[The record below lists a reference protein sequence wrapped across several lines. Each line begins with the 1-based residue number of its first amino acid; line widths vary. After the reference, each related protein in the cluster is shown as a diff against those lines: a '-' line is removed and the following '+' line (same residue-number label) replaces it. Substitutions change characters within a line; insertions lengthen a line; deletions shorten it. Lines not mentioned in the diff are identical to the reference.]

1 MELYNY
7 VPLPGSNIPISVEPF
22 PVDDSVPTKDD
33 IEWAVKRLHNH
44 RSGRPSGMWAEHLEI
59 WLAAARKAAK
69 DKTTAGEETTKSK
82 YSTESV
88 ESTAPTEVANWDRVV
103 DLVHTVFREGRLAE
117 EVTWQAVVLIP
128 KGGNYYWGIG
138 LV

>member
-7 VPLPGSNIPISVEPF
+7 VPPPGPNTHISVEPF

-69 DKTTAGEETTKSK
+69 DEMTAGEETMEGKE
-82 YSTESV
+82 STES
-88 ESTAPTEVANWDRVV
+88 TELTEPIEASNWEMVV
-103 DLVHTVFREGRLAE
+103 DFVHAAFREGRLTE
-117 EVTWQAVVLIP
+117 EAT
-128 KGGNYYWGIG
+128 
-138 LV
+138 